1 MAQDLVS
8 IITPCYNGARFLGET
23 IESVLAQTYP
33 NWEMIIVDDGSIDN
47 SAEIARNYMGK
58 DNRIKLIQQANGGS
72 AAARNNGIK
81 NANGRYIALLD
92 SDDLWEPEFLDS
104 QLNFMNEK
112 KALCVY
118 SSYKR
123 INEKSEEI
131 LHPLKCK
138 DLVTYNQMTVTNYI
152 GCLTGLYDSSK
163 YGKVYLHKELNS
175 IRDDYAYWLDI
186 VKIAGVAYGNPKI
199 LARYRIMQTST
210 TGRKG
215 KLIKIQYTFYRT
227 YLKFGIIHSLWN
239 TARWAFRGILN
250 FSK

>member
-33 NWEMIIVDDGSIDN
+33 NWEMIIVDDGSKDN

-92 SDDLWEPEFLDS
+92 SDDLWEPEFLES

-112 KALCVY
+112 KCLLVY
-118 SSYKR
+118 SSHKR
-123 INEKSEEI
+123 INEEGKECLKPFLVNGAISYDDLLKSCSI
-131 LHPLKCK
+131 S
-138 DLVTYNQMTVTNYI
+138 
-152 GCLTGLYDSSK
+152 CLTGLYDTSK
-163 YGKVYLHKELNS
+163 YGKIFLREDLRS
-175 IRDDYAYWLDI
+175 LRDDFVFWLTILKKVGIAYANPQI
-186 VKIAGVAYGNPKI
+186 IAS
-199 LARYRIMQTST
+199 YRILGDSTSRNK
-210 TGRKG
+210 RKVIIPQFLVYYKIEKLG
-215 KLIKIQYTFYRT
+215 LIKAC
-227 YLKFGIIHSLWN
+227 II
-239 TARWAFRGILN
+239 
-250 FSK
+250 